1 MSIAERKERQR
12 AERYELI
19 VAAARELAEA
29 ELGAALSTRYAW
41 IDETPLAAASLGQV
55 HRAKLCATEI
65 ELNGFEDVV
74 VKVQRPYIEQVVEV
88 DLAALRRVGGWLQ
101 RYKPVSKRADVRA
114 LVEEFAATTPEP
126 PAASL
131 RPLWSSWWVQAPLLA
146 FLVVAWYVAGFAAG
160 RQIDKVVPRAA
171 PPPRDPYAISLT
183 VLQYGDNLHLTWD
196 RQARPI
202 AVAERGS
209 LLISDAGQSRTLD
222 LTREQLRN
230 GAVAYHQIGERVQ
243 LRLEVSLPGRRTVS
257 ETWESPAT
265 GR

>member
-1 MSIAERKERQR
+1 MTFPVA
-12 AERYELI
+12 
-19 VAAARELAEA
+19 VAALVITGAE
-29 ELGAALSTRYAW
+29 G
-41 IDETPLAAASLGQV
+41 PLAAQE
-55 HRAKLCATEI
+55 TI
-65 ELNGFEDVV
+65 
-74 VKVQRPYIEQVVEV
+74 
-88 DLAALRRVGGWLQ
+88 
-101 RYKPVSKRADVRA
+101 
-114 LVEEFAATTPEP
+114 TTPEP

-209 LLISDAGQSRTLD
+209 LLISDADQDRTLG
-222 LTREQLRN
+222 LTSEQLRN
-230 GAVAYHQIGERVQ
+230 GAVAYRQLGGRVRF
-243 LRLEVSLPGRRTVS
+243 RLEVFLPRHRSVS
-257 ETWESPAT
+257 ETWESSAT